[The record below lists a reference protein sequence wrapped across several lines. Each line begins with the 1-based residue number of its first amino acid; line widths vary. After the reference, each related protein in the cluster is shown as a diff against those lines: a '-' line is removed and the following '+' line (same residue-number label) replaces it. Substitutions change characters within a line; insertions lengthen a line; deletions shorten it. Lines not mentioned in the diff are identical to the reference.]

1 MKMRRL
7 IAAASAAMMVF
18 ALTACGGAQG
28 SGGSQAEKKQ
38 AGWPSGTVT
47 VTVPA
52 SAGGGTDNFTRIT
65 TNYLQ
70 KKTGQ
75 AFTVVND
82 ITGNGT
88 VAYENI
94 RKAEPD
100 GSSLMAYHCTMLIQ
114 YYQGIYDKNPAD
126 PENFS
131 VIGVLENGGDG
142 DVLVVPANAPYN
154 TLAELVDYCKQNP
167 GVVFGN
173 QNGGFGQLETLLFA
187 DKAGIDIK
195 FVDAGAQA
203 DTIVALLGGNIQC
216 SFIQAAAAAQYV
228 ESGDMKVLAIC
239 NKERSENYPEIET
252 FSENGYDV
260 VLQTN
265 MFLFGPAGMDQEL
278 KDSISLTIKEM
289 QDDEECI
296 KLRENLA
303 NSYTWKNPADSE
315 KEWQELSET
324 IKEMCALAGYDVSAK

>member
-1 MKMRRL
+1 MKK
-7 IAAASAAMMVF
+7 IVVAAAAGLMAA
-18 ALTACGGAQG
+18 ALAACGSAGTGTNDKKDAKQQG
-28 SGGSQAEKKQ
+28 S
-38 AGWPSGTVT
+38 WPNSTVT
-47 VTVPA
+47 VEVPA

-70 KKTGQ
+70 KTTGQ

-88 VAYENI
+88 VAYETV

-100 GSSLMAYHCTMLIQ
+100 GNTLMQYHCTMLIQ

-126 PENFS
+126 PANFT
-131 VIGVLENGGDG
+131 VIGELENGGDG
-142 DVLVVPANAPYN
+142 DVLVVSSKAPYS
-154 TLAELVDYCKQNP
+154 TLEELVEYCKSNP

-195 FVDAGAQA
+195 FVDSGAQA

-216 SFIQAAAAAQYV
+216 SFIQASAADQYV
-228 ESGDMKVLAIC
+228 KSGDMKVLAIC
-239 NKERSENYPEIET
+239 NQERSAYYPDIET
-252 FSENGYDV
+252 FIENGYDV
-260 VLQTN
+260 ALQTR
-265 MFLFGPAGMDQEL
+265 MYLFGPAGMDETLTENINAAL
-278 KDSISLTIKEM
+278 KGM

-296 KLRENLA
+296 GLRKNLA
-303 NSYTWKNPADSE
+303 NGYTWKNVEDSTNDWKSDSE
-315 KEWQELSET
+315 I
-324 IKEMCALAGYDVSAK
+324 IKEMCRLAGYDVSSK